1 MAIAYFLG
9 VGREGFAGKTTSEQS
24 PKDRVNLSD
33 RSKDCKRGGAQLL
46 SL

>member
-9 VGREGFAGKTTSEQS
+9 VGREGPAGKTTSEQS

-33 RSKDCKRGGAQLL
+33 PSMMAKSGR
-46 SL
+46 